1 MSRVRNFVETYKS
14 FESGIIIDLQV
25 VQTRRFEKVRFI
37 YLQIVPESTQ
47 ACRLNHYSDL
57 PISTSLPAGAGDSHR
72 LPHSFT
78 TAKTKLTYVAF
89 FELMLAHHQLW
100 SNVSFAQSVYAF
112 QNQKEYPC
120 FPRHWT
126 ANARSSHHACYW
138 RNAVACGM
146 KMCMTKD
153 VGSKAYKEY
162 QLLTH

>member
-25 VQTRRFEKVRFI
+25 VHTRRFEKVRFI

-100 SNVSFAQSVYAF
+100 SNVSFAQSV
-112 QNQKEYPC
+112 
-120 FPRHWT
+120 
-126 ANARSSHHACYW
+126 
-138 RNAVACGM
+138 
-146 KMCMTKD
+146 
-153 VGSKAYKEY
+153 
-162 QLLTH
+162 